1 MMRPRD
7 KDDNDDDEY
16 ERGESCPSFHSR
28 FLSNGN
34 DEEEEVGGGKLNKKG
49 EGGKLPLE
57 TRAGWE
63 EETGQRRRDRGAAQL
78 TLHNQTPEKFNC
90 M

>member
-1 MMRPRD
+1 MIMTMM
-7 KDDNDDDEY
+7 NMN
-16 ERGESCPSFHSR
+16 GESLALHFTQGFSPMEMR
-28 FLSNGN
+28 KKK
-34 DEEEEVGGGKLNKKG
+34 EEVRGGKLNKKG

-78 TLHNQTPEKFNC
+78 TLHDQTPEKFNC